1 MATEYKLTAQMGAGF
16 RTDVKV
22 RDHRLILDEPKP
34 VGENSGPTAFEM
46 LLSALAGCTAM
57 TLRAYANHKKI
68 DLEGVDLEFT
78 LVRRDLSELS
88 KLGPNAKATS
98 IIKKLKF
105 KDSVPPELR
114 QKLLDIA
121 GKCPVNKALLEG
133 CEIAGELG

>member
-1 MATEYKLTAQMGAGF
+1 MATEYKLTAQMGAGY

-34 VGENSGPTAFEM
+34 TGDNAGTTAFEM
-46 LLSALAGCTAM
+46 LLAALAGCTAM

-78 LVRRDLSELS
+78 LTRRDQAEIA

-105 KDSVPPELR
+105 KDSVPAELR
-114 QKLLDIA
+114 QKLLDVA

-133 CEIAGELG
+133 CEIAGELA